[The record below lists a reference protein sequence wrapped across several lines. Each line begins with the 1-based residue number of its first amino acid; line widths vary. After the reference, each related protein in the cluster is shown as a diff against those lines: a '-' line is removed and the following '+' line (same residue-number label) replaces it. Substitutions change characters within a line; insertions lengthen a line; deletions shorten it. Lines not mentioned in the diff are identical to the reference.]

1 MVQMKDISSD
11 NFPEKNSLIPL
22 SKLEDTPLKPD
33 GFALESFKNQ
43 INAEGF
49 NIDDFY
55 FNPDNKELPFC
66 YYRGTVLLDFSVNDR
81 KISEITA
88 LINRIKKDINESVA
102 KRNFDRFLSLVD
114 KRLAP
119 NLFIEVFNFIPDQD
133 KYRLFER
140 VRRYNVNSHEVF
152 TEEFIN
158 KVRKYKG
165 VTSDKPVA
173 DEEGFVQI
181 YRSQDS
187 ELLPEQT
194 SSWTTDV
201 NIAVLQALNFD
212 PIPAIFRGQVHL
224 NDIVSYDNNRSKK
237 ELKVKTHNIK
247 KVEAM
252 DLINLLEIETELEAA
267 GIIKQYNSY
276 SKKINNRWFHNPDG
290 IHALGHTKRVLLLSL
305 LISYLEKYCEEDK
318 NLLCLASIY
327 HDIGRIN
334 DGYDPDHGIA
344 SYNKLIKKNLLKS
357 TNFNDQE
364 SLRFLV
370 ENHAIPD
377 QSAYKK
383 LNSYNHTDSDRT
395 LRLYDA
401 FKDADGLD
409 RVRIKDLNPEYLRT
423 RSSHRLL
430 LAAHQL
436 YKQKPSYIQ

>member
-1 MVQMKDISSD
+1 MIFL
-11 NFPEKNSLIPL
+11 NNLLYIR
-22 SKLEDTPLKPD
+22 
-33 GFALESFKNQ
+33 SF
-43 INAEGF
+43 I
-49 NIDDFY
+49 
-55 FNPDNKELPFC
+55 
-66 YYRGTVLLDFSVNDR
+66 
-81 KISEITA
+81 
-88 LINRIKKDINESVA
+88 
-102 KRNFDRFLSLVD
+102 
-114 KRLAP
+114 
-119 NLFIEVFNFIPDQD
+119 
-133 KYRLFER
+133 
-140 VRRYNVNSHEVF
+140 
-152 TEEFIN
+152 
-158 KVRKYKG
+158 
-165 VTSDKPVA
+165 
-173 DEEGFVQI
+173 
-181 YRSQDS
+181 
-187 ELLPEQT
+187 
-194 SSWTTDV
+194 
-201 NIAVLQALNFD
+201 LQALNFE
-212 PIPAIFRGQVHL
+212 PILTIYQGQVHL
-224 NDIVSYDNNRSKK
+224 NDVISYDDNRSKK
-237 ELKVKTHNIK
+237 ELKVKTHNVK

-252 DLINLLEIETELEAA
+252 DLINLLEFETELEAS

-344 SYNKLIKKNLLKS
+344 SYNKLIKENLLKS
-357 TNFNDQE
+357 ANFNDQE

-383 LNSYNHTDSDRT
+383 LNTYNLTDSDRT

-436 YKQKPSYIQ
+436 YKQQPSYIQ